1 MVPTIM
7 PMSVSKGEMRVRKQ
21 RHHQA
26 CGAVWLCRHDRR
38 PPLIGSRKPAYL
50 GLQQH
55 AILRGLGGGGEDS
68 GGGKRSAPGPTG
80 KGGEGEGEKRE
91 VEGNSCG
98 VVRKSDEVL

>member
-55 AILRGLGGGGEDS
+55 AILRGLGGGG
-68 GGGKRSAPGPTG
+68 RTA
-80 KGGEGEGEKRE
+80 EGERGRRQGRRVKEAR
-91 VEGNSCG
+91 
-98 VVRKSDEVL
+98 VRARRGRWRGTVAVS

>member
-1 MVPTIM
+1 M
-7 PMSVSKGEMRVRKQ
+7 
-21 RHHQA
+21 
-26 CGAVWLCRHDRR
+26 WLCRHDRR

-55 AILRGLGGGGEDS
+55 AILRGLGVGEDS
-68 GGGKRSAPGPTG
+68 GEGKRSAPGPTG